1 MRPMTIQHWMRTKI
15 GLTAIGCGASAEPTP
30 NAPLPLQQ
38 AGPGQTITLGD
49 IDAREP
55 VKKIKRFTPLANYL
69 ASHLNEFGIVA
80 GNVVISR
87 TIEEVGATS
96 QTGQSKYTLT
106 ALTRR
111 WPRREFPAPRSSP
124 AVGSRGTPAIGAPTS
139 RSATEA

>member
-1 MRPMTIQHWMRTKI
+1 MRPMTIQHWMRTKIVFTLIGLI

-69 ASHLNEFGIVA
+69 ASHLNEFGMWQ
-80 GNVVISR
+80 
-87 TIEEVGATS
+87 ATS
-96 QTGQSKYTLT
+96 
-106 ALTRR
+106 
-111 WPRREFPAPRSSP
+111 
-124 AVGSRGTPAIGAPTS
+124 
-139 RSATEA
+139 